1 MNFILY
7 IIKIYIYT
15 NYKEYENNEKSD
27 DEIYQQAKD
36 QKLKKQQRF
45 RPFCL
50 CPLDV
55 MFVTRRF
62 KNSLFFVFD
71 SLSNLDCGQ

>member
-1 MNFILY
+1 M
-7 IIKIYIYT
+7 YT
-15 NYKEYENNEKSD
+15 SYKEYENNEKCN
-27 DEIYQQAKD
+27 DEIYQLDKD
-36 QKLKKQQRF
+36 RALVKKLKNNKRF

-55 MFVTRRF
+55 MFVTHGF

>member
-27 DEIYQQAKD
+27 DEIYA
-36 QKLKKQQRF
+36 LW
-45 RPFCL
+45 
-50 CPLDV
+50 
-55 MFVTRRF
+55 M
-62 KNSLFFVFD
+62 
-71 SLSNLDCGQ
+71 